1 MFQHHKSG
9 KYPQGQ
15 FPHFTAEEAAA
26 QKLRAPIHGHT
37 ACKRQTQE
45 ARPRLQVQ
53 AVSSALTLSPRGSRA
68 APTQG
73 SPAWPGHSLQHP
85 LPPTSVTD
93 GARRIRGGARDGSEG
108 QSQGW
113 SHQLW
118 SPPGPLSPG
127 PLPPA
132 CGHTDGQASGFPSPI
147 LTCLAL

>member
-26 QKLRAPIHGHT
+26 QKLGAPIHSHT

-45 ARPRLQVQ
+45 AKPQLQVQ

-73 SPAWPGHSLQHP
+73 SPTRLAWPQ
-85 LPPTSVTD
+85 
-93 GARRIRGGARDGSEG
+93 
-108 QSQGW
+108 
-113 SHQLW
+113 
-118 SPPGPLSPG
+118 
-127 PLPPA
+127 PPA
-132 CGHTDGQASGFPSPI
+132 PPSPN
-147 LTCLAL
+147 LSHRRGKETQGRGPEWE